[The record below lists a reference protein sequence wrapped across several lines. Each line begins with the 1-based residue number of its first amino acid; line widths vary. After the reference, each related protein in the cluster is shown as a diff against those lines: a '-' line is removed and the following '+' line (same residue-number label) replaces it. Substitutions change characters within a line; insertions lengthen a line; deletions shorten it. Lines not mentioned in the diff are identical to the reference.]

1 MGYAGYTGYKGRPVT
16 APLPGDLAANPR
28 LSRWVSVGDDGTV
41 CVRIGKVELGQGIVT
56 ALAQIAADELDVPLD
71 RIRML
76 PADTTQ
82 GPDEGMT
89 AGSMSVANAGS
100 AVRRACAEVRVLFLE
115 AAAARFGVEP
125 AAVEVRDGVFG
136 LAGDV
141 RTLGYGDLAAA
152 VDLDRDA
159 AGSVPGKGPERLR
172 IVGTSV
178 PRLDLPDKIFGAPR
192 FIHDLVLD
200 GQLYGRVIRPPSPLA
215 RLVGVE
221 AAATRALEGVV
232 AVVRDGS
239 FLGVIAEDEA
249 TADRAAA
256 VLSRAAD
263 WSEQDSL
270 PDENDLP
277 AFLRGAPSETFIVVD
292 DQAERGARPTTP
304 VVRTLT
310 ASYSRP
316 YLAHASMAPSCGLAR
331 WDGDSI
337 QVWTHSQGIF
347 PLRGAIAR
355 ALAVDPERIAVRH
368 VEGAGA
374 YGHNAADDAAFD
386 AVLLA
391 RAVPGRPVHVRWS
404 RADELAWSPFGSAM
418 AVDLSAGLDADGRVV
433 DWTCDVWS
441 QGHVARPGTV
451 DGAPGLL
458 AAAHLAQP
466 IPLPIPAD
474 PPPSRGAGS
483 TRGAVPQYDFPA
495 RRITGHRV
503 LRAPLRTSSL
513 RSLGSFAN
521 VFAIES
527 FMDELAAAAGRD
539 PLEYRLAHLSDP
551 RGRAVLEA
559 VARLGRWNERARDP
573 DGVGR
578 GIGFARY
585 KGTGAYCAA
594 LAEIEAGNEVRVRR
608 ICLAVDVGRIVNPDG
623 VRNQIE
629 GGAVQ
634 AASWTLME
642 RVRFDRRRVTSTD
655 WESYPILR
663 FSQVPDVEVTLLS
676 RPDEPSVGAGEAAQG
691 PVAAALGN
699 ALAAAL
705 SMRVRDLPLSTEHI
719 VAAIEAE

>member
-1 MGYAGYTGYKGRPVT
+1 MT
-16 APLPGDLAANPR
+16 APLPGALAANPR
-28 LSRWVSVGDDGTV
+28 LSRWLTVAADGTIR
-41 CVRIGKVELGQGIVT
+41 VRIGKVELGQGIVT

-76 PADTTQ
+76 PADTTD
-82 GPDEGMT
+82 GPDEGIT
-89 AGSMSVANAGS
+89 AGSMSVADSGS
-100 AVRRACAEVRVLFLE
+100 AVRRVCAEVRALFLAQ
-115 AAAARFGVEP
+115 AAQRFGVDP
-125 AAVEVRDGVFG
+125 KAVEVDDGVFSVP
-136 LAGDV
+136 GDD
-141 RTLGYGDLAAA
+141 RALGYADLAAA

-159 AGSVPGKGPERLR
+159 EGAVAAKDSARLR

-178 PRLDLPDKIFGAPR
+178 PRFDLPDKILGVPR

-200 GQLYGRVIRPPSPLA
+200 GQLYGRVVRPPSPAA
-215 RLVGVE
+215 RLASVDPAPV
-221 AAATRALEGVV
+221 RRLDGVV
-232 AVVRDGS
+232 AVVHDGS
-239 FLGVIAEDEA
+239 FLGVVAQDEA
-249 TADRAAA
+249 AADRAAA
-256 VLSRAAD
+256 ALAAAARWD
-263 WSEQDSL
+263 EQDSL

-277 AFLRGAPSETFIVVD
+277 AFLRNAPNETFTVVD
-292 DQAERGARPTTP
+292 DRAQGGARPAP

-316 YLAHASMAPSCGLAR
+316 YLAHASMAPSCGIAR
-331 WDGDSI
+331 WDGDSL
-337 QVWTHSQGIF
+337 QVWSHSQGIF
-347 PLRGAIAR
+347 PLKRAIAG
-355 ALAVDPERIAVRH
+355 ALAIDPERVAVRH

-404 RADELAWSPFGSAM
+404 RADELAWAPFGSAM
-418 AVDLSAGLDADGRVV
+418 AVDLSAGLDADGNVAS
-433 DWTCDVWS
+433 WSCDVWS

-451 DGAPGLL
+451 GGAPGLL
-458 AAAHLAQP
+458 AASHLARP
-466 IPLPIPAD
+466 IPLPVPAD
-474 PPPSRGAGS
+474 PPHSRGAGS
-483 TRGAVPQYDFPA
+483 TRGAVPQYAFPD

-527 FMDELAAAAGRD
+527 FLDELAAAAGRD
-539 PLEYRLAHLSDP
+539 PLEYRLTHLSDP

-559 VARLGRWNERARDP
+559 VARLGSWDERVRDP

-594 LAEIEAGNEVRVRR
+594 LAEVEADREVRVRR
-608 ICLAVDVGRIVNPDG
+608 ISLAVDVGRVVNPDG

-634 AASWTLME
+634 AASWALME
-642 RVRFDRRRVTSTD
+642 RVRFDRRRITSTD
-655 WESYPILR
+655 WEGYPILR
-663 FSQVPDVEVTLLS
+663 FSQVPEVEVGLVS

-699 ALAAAL
+699 ALASAL
-705 SMRVRDLPLSTEHI
+705 SVRVRDLPLSAEHI
-719 VAAIEAE
+719 VAAIDAE

>member
-1 MGYAGYTGYKGRPVT
+1 MTT
-16 APLPGDLAANPR
+16 PLPAALAANPR
-28 LSRWVSVGDDGTV
+28 LSRWVRVAADGTV
-41 CVRIGKVELGQGIVT
+41 RVRIGKVELGQGIVT
-56 ALAQIAADELDVPLD
+56 ALAQIAADELDVPLEHV
-71 RIRML
+71 RML
-76 PADTTQ
+76 PADTAD
-82 GPDEGMT
+82 GPDEGTT
-89 AGSMSVANAGS
+89 AGSMSVADSGS
-100 AVRRACAEVRVLFLE
+100 ALRRACAEVRALFLAE
-115 AAAARFGVEP
+115 AAEGLGVDP

-136 LAGDV
+136 RAGDD
-141 RTLGYGDLAAA
+141 RTFTYGDLAAA

-159 AGSVPGKGPERLR
+159 AGSIPAKEAARLR

-178 PRLDLPDKIFGAPR
+178 PRLDLPDKILGVPR
-192 FIHDLVLD
+192 FIHDLVLE
-200 GQLYGRVIRPPSPLA
+200 GQLYGRVIRPPSPVA
-215 RLVGVE
+215 RLIAADP
-221 AAATRALEGVV
+221 AAARALDGVV

-249 TADRAAA
+249 VADRAAA
-256 VLSRAAD
+256 ALARAAD
-263 WSEQDSL
+263 WSDEDSL
-270 PDENDLP
+270 PDENELP
-277 AFLRGAPSETFIVVD
+277 AFLRSVPNETFSVVD
-292 DQAERGARPTTP
+292 DRAANGARPTP

-316 YLAHASMAPSCGLAR
+316 YLAHASMAPSCALAR
-331 WDGDSI
+331 WDGDAV
-337 QVWTHSQGIF
+337 QVWSHSQGIF
-347 PLRGAIAR
+347 PLKRAIAR
-355 ALAVDPERIAVRH
+355 ALAVDPERVAVRH

-374 YGHNAADDAAFD
+374 YGHNAADDVAFD

-391 RAVPGRPVHVRWS
+391 RAVPGRPVQVRWS
-404 RADELAWSPFGSAM
+404 RSDELAWAPFGSAM
-418 AVDLSAGLDADGRVV
+418 AVDLSAGLDADAMVAS
-433 DWTCDVWS
+433 WSCDVWS
-441 QGHVARPGTV
+441 QGHVARPGSV

-458 AAAHLAQP
+458 AASHLAQP
-466 IPLPIPAD
+466 IPLPVPAD
-474 PPPSRGAGS
+474 PPLSRGAGS

-551 RGRAVLEA
+551 RACAVLEA
-559 VARLGRWNERARDP
+559 AAQLGRWDERARDP
-573 DGVGR
+573 DGIGR

-594 LAEIEAGNEVRVRR
+594 VAEVEADREVRVRR
-608 ICLAVDVGRIVNPDG
+608 ISLAVDVGRIVNPDG

-634 AASWTLME
+634 AASWALIE
-642 RVRFDRRRVTSTD
+642 RVRFDRRAVTSTD

-663 FSQVPDVEVTLLS
+663 FSQVPEVEVTLLS
-676 RPDEPSVGAGEAAQG
+676 RPDEPSVGSGEAAQG

-705 SMRVRDLPLSTEHI
+705 SVRVRDLPLDAQHI
-719 VAAIEAE
+719 LAAIESD

>member
-1 MGYAGYTGYKGRPVT
+1 MT

-28 LSRWVSVGDDGTV
+28 LSRGVRVGDDGTV
-41 CVRIGKVELGQGIVT
+41 RVRIGKVELGQGIVT

-76 PADTTQ
+76 PADTTE
-82 GPDEGMT
+82 GPDEGTT
-89 AGSMSVANAGS
+89 AGSMSVADAGS
-100 AVRRACAEVRVLFLE
+100 AVRGACAEVRVLFLE

-125 AAVEVRDGVFG
+125 AAVEVHDGVFG
-136 LAGDV
+136 LADDA

-159 AGSVPGKGPERLR
+159 AGSVLAKEPAQLR

-178 PRLDLPDKIFGAPR
+178 PRLDLPDKIFGVPR
-192 FIHDLVLD
+192 FIHDLVLE

-215 RLVGVE
+215 RLVAVE
-221 AAATRALEGVV
+221 PAATRALEGVV
-232 AVVRDGS
+232 AVVRDGG

-249 TADRAAA
+249 VADRAAA
-256 VLSRAAD
+256 ILSRAAD
-263 WSEQDSL
+263 WFEQDSL
-270 PDENDLP
+270 PDDNDLP
-277 AFLRGAPSETFIVVD
+277 AFMRSAPNETFTVVD
-292 DQAERGARPTTP
+292 DQAAPGARPAS

-316 YLAHASMAPSCGLAR
+316 YLAHASMAPSCGIAR
-331 WDGDSI
+331 WDGDSV
-337 QVWTHSQGIF
+337 QVWSHSQGIF
-347 PLRGAIAR
+347 PLRRAIAR
-355 ALAVDPERIAVRH
+355 ALALDPERVAVRH

-418 AVDLSAGLDADGRVV
+418 AVDLSAGLGADGRVV
-433 DWTCDVWS
+433 EWTCDVWS
-441 QGHVARPGTV
+441 QGHVARPGSV

-458 AAAHLAQP
+458 AASHLAHP
-466 IPLPIPAD
+466 IPLPIPTD

-503 LRAPLRTSSL
+503 LHAPLRTSSL

-559 VARLGRWNERARDP
+559 VAQLGRWAERARDP

-594 LAEIEAGNEVRVRR
+594 LAEVEAANEVRVRR
-608 ICLAVDVGRIVNPDG
+608 IRLAVDVGRIVNPDG

-634 AASWTLME
+634 AASWALME

-655 WESYPILR
+655 WESYPTLR
-663 FSQVPDVEVTLLS
+663 FSQVPEVEVTLLS

-705 SMRVRDLPLSTEHI
+705 SVRVRDLPLSPENI
-719 VAAIEAE
+719 VAAIEAA